1 MGFLGKL
8 RGEFV
13 DIVEWLDDSNDT
25 MVYRFK
31 RYDNQIKYGAQ
42 LIVREGQV
50 AVFIDKGKLA
60 DVFSPGMYQLET
72 GNIPILSTLQG
83 WKHGF
88 SSPFKAEVYFVS
100 TRKFTNQKWGTKNP
114 IMLKDAEFG
123 PIRLRAFGNYVIR
136 VKDPQIFI
144 REVVGTDGH
153 FTTDEITDQ
162 LRNIII
168 TRFVDHLAESKI
180 QALDI
185 ASNYNELGEKIGEI
199 IAPDVALY
207 GIELSQLLIENIS
220 MPPAVEEALDKRT
233 TMNILGNLNEYTQ
246 FQTAEAIKDAASN
259 PGGLGAAG
267 VGVGAGFAMGGQMAQ
282 SFSQGQ
288 RQPPAVSA
296 TPAPPPVVAAVQ
308 YHVLLDGQQSGPHEL
323 DRVTSMIHRGT
334 LNGDTLIWKAGM
346 AQWAKASEVAELNQI
361 ISSSTPPPLPPP
373 ISG

>member
-1 MGFLGKL
+1 MGFFGKL